1 MATLDSVKVRDY
13 MTTKLVTFRP
23 DMEVMHAVHTLVEKG
38 ISGAPVVDAKGNLVG
53 VLSQRDCLEVALTA
67 AQDTCIAG
75 PVAQYMSEKPQTVDP
90 ETNLTQLAT
99 MFCTAPFRRYP
110 VIEKGISVFFVVIRQ
125 PPRSTQSR
133 SSAASDVYKRQAQDT
148 CIAGPVAQYMS
159 EKPQTVDPE
168 TNLTQLATM
177 FCTAP
182 FRRYPVIENGQLVG
196 QISRSDVLRA
206 ISQMC

>member
-1 MATLDSVKVRDY
+1 

-53 VLSQRDCLEVALTA
+53 ILSQRDCLEVALTA

-75 PVAQYMSEKPQTVDP
+75 PVAQYMSEKPVTVDP

-99 MFCTAPFRRYP
+99 MFT
-110 VIEKGISVFFVVIRQ
+110 
-125 PPRSTQSR
+125 
-133 SSAASDVYKRQAQDT
+133 
-148 CIAGPVAQYMS
+148 
-159 EKPQTVDPE
+159 
-168 TNLTQLATM
+168 
-177 FCTAP
+177 TAP

-206 ISQMC
+206 ISHLC

>member
-38 ISGAPVVDAKGNLVG
+38 ISGAPVVDASGKLIG

-75 PVAQYMSEKPQTVDP
+75 PVAQFMSENPQTVDP
-90 ETNLTQLAT
+90 DMNLTQLAT
-99 MFCTAPFRRYP
+99 MFTTAPFRRYP
-110 VIEKGISVFFVVIRQ
+110 VIEH
-125 PPRSTQSR
+125 
-133 SSAASDVYKRQAQDT
+133 
-148 CIAGPVAQYMS
+148 
-159 EKPQTVDPE
+159 
-168 TNLTQLATM
+168 
-177 FCTAP
+177 
-182 FRRYPVIENGQLVG
+182 GQLVG

>member
-38 ISGAPVVDAKGNLVG
+38 ISGAPVVDASGKLIG

-75 PVAQYMSEKPQTVDP
+75 PVAQFMSEKPQTVDP
-90 ETNLTQLAT
+90 DMNLTQLAT
-99 MFCTAPFRRYP
+99 MFTTA
-110 VIEKGISVFFVVIRQ
+110 
-125 PPRSTQSR
+125 T
-133 SSAASDVYKRQAQDT
+133 
-148 CIAGPVAQYMS
+148 
-159 EKPQTVDPE
+159 
-168 TNLTQLATM
+168 
-177 FCTAP
+177 

>member
-13 MTTKLVTFRP
+13 MTTKLITFRP
-23 DMEVMHAVHTLVEKG
+23 DMEVMHAVHTLVDKG
-38 ISGAPVVDAKGNLVG
+38 ISGAPVVDAQGNLVG

-75 PVAQYMSEKPQTVDP
+75 PVAQYMSGKPQTVDP

-99 MFCTAPFRRYP
+99 MFCSAPFH
-110 VIEKGISVFFVVIRQ
+110 
-125 PPRSTQSR
+125 
-133 SSAASDVYKRQAQDT
+133 
-148 CIAGPVAQYMS
+148 
-159 EKPQTVDPE
+159 
-168 TNLTQLATM
+168 
-177 FCTAP
+177 
-182 FRRYPVIENGQLVG
+182 RYPVIENGQLVG

>member
-75 PVAQYMSEKPQTVDP
+75 PVAQYMSEK
-90 ETNLTQLAT
+90 
-99 MFCTAPFRRYP
+99 TADRRSGNQSHAAGDDVLHRP
-110 VIEKGISVFFVVIRQ
+110 VPPLPGDRERPAGRPDFALRRAAGDQ
-125 PPRSTQSR
+125 P
-133 SSAASDVYKRQAQDT
+133 
-148 CIAGPVAQYMS
+148 
-159 EKPQTVDPE
+159 
-168 TNLTQLATM
+168 
-177 FCTAP
+177 
-182 FRRYPVIENGQLVG
+182 
-196 QISRSDVLRA
+196 DVLRA
-206 ISQMC
+206 CPEINRTCVAGQKAAGRGANRRP

>member
-53 VLSQRDCLEVALTA
+53 ILSQRDCLEVALTA

-75 PVAQYMSEKPQTVDP
+75 PVAQYMSEKPVTVDP

-99 MFCTAPFRRYP
+99 MFT
-110 VIEKGISVFFVVIRQ
+110 
-125 PPRSTQSR
+125 
-133 SSAASDVYKRQAQDT
+133 
-148 CIAGPVAQYMS
+148 
-159 EKPQTVDPE
+159 
-168 TNLTQLATM
+168 
-177 FCTAP
+177 TAP

-206 ISQMC
+206 ISHMC